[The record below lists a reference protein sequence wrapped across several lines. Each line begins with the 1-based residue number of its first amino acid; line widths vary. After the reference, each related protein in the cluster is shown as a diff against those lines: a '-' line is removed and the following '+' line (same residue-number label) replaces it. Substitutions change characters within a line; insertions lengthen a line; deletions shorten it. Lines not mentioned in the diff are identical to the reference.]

1 MNKFKVGDKVK
12 FVGDYRKHITNYKG
26 ESLENFIK
34 RNRNILC
41 IDSIRSTYINVKEDN
56 FWCFKETELELIKEY
71 TFEDLKKAP
80 IGTKI
85 VFEKLKDEPL
95 IKISENEFKNEK
107 YIYYIRR
114 FKDFNTIGFGKITKI
129 EEPTYTTVYESK
141 VEILDEVEKR
151 YLSIVIRPFRDRVK
165 TISKFVYSGG
175 NASIDISIDDNNT
188 GWLIELLHFPKNEM
202 YKGMEDNKK
211 YTIEELG
218 L

>member
-95 IKISENEFKNEK
+95 IKISENEFENEK

-151 YLSIVIRPFRDRVK
+151 YLSNVIRPFR
-165 TISKFVYSGG
+165 G
-175 NASIDISIDDNNT
+175 NVRFITKRRYWIDSTEYNDISICINNNSNII
-188 GWLIELLHFPKNEM
+188 LPKFISNKM
-202 YKGMEDNKK
+202 YKGMEIEKT
-211 YTIEELG
+211 YTLEELG

>member
-85 VFEKLKDEPL
+85 TFEDGVILTKTEEDFYENDVFYRNNENLEALKDNINL
-95 IKISENEFKNEK
+95 
-107 YIYYIRR
+107 
-114 FKDFNTIGFGKITKI
+114 GKIIKI
-129 EEPTYTTVYESK
+129 EEPEYQTVYESK
-141 VEILDEVEKR
+141 LEILDEVEKR
-151 YLSIVIRPFRDRVK
+151 YLRNIIRPFRDKVK
-165 TISKFVYSGG
+165 AISLITAGG
-175 NASIDISIDDNNT
+175 KSDCYIN
-188 GWLIELLHFPKNEM
+188 IELEDETIYLPDFEINTM
-202 YKGMEDNKK
+202 YKGMKLEKE
-211 YTIEELG
+211 YTLEELG

>member
-71 TFEDLKKAP
+71 TFEDLKKAS

-151 YLSIVIRPFRDRVK
+151 YLSIVIRPFRDKVK
-165 TISKFVYSGG
+165 YIKKYFSRTVGKEYLQVKIEEDRPMNLPYFEL
-175 NASIDISIDDNNT
+175 NT
-188 GWLIELLHFPKNEM
+188 M
-202 YKGMEDNKK
+202 YIGMEQNKG
-211 YTIEELG
+211 YSLEELG